1 MKVKTAG
8 VLTLLLSL
16 GVTAGEYGFVDLE
29 WRPPTQTVDVGE
41 TVEIGLYAV
50 TNDGKDH
57 SIVAV
62 LAILDWEPMFL
73 GLVGNINNGPYEW
86 QESGFFDDSKFDD
99 LNKTWLDGD
108 ALYLALA
115 QFERPWPDATP
126 EGFLI
131 TTMEFTALAETE
143 TTAIDVPLHAGQFSQ
158 SLILSGEIAGLDVLG
173 SAGSAFVTIVPE
185 PTTILLLLVGV
196 GTNGYRRSCGER
208 TART

>member
-8 VLTLLLSL
+8 VLILLLPL
-16 GVTAGEYGFVDLE
+16 GVPAGEYDFVDLE

-62 LAILDWEPMFL
+62 QAILDWDPMFL

-86 QESGFFDDSKFDD
+86 QESSFFDDSNFDG
-99 LNKTWLDGD
+99 LNDTWLDGD
-108 ALYLALA
+108 ALYLAVSP
-115 QFERPWPDATP
+115 EPPWPDATP
-126 EGFLI
+126 RGFLI

-143 TTAIDVPLHAGQFSQ
+143 TTAIDVPVHAGQFSQ
-158 SLILSGEIAGLDVLG
+158 TLILSGEIAGLDVLG

-185 PTTILLLLVGV
+185 PTTIFLLLVGV